1 MNNNI
6 NLIVAMC
13 KNNGIGYKN
22 ELPWKISSDLKKFKK
37 LTQGKGNN
45 AVVMG
50 KNTYESI
57 KKSLPNRD
65 NLILST
71 QFEIDKIHNE
81 TKITKSFKNID
92 LLNDFI
98 KLKNYDEIWIIGGSQ
113 IYELFLNNV
122 NNNELKV
129 NNIYITYINK
139 EYNCDTFFPNIDLNI
154 YRFMYKE
161 IHNTENKELEY
172 NIFDILYSRK

>member
-6 NLIVAMC
+6 NLIVAIC

-22 ELPWKISSDLKKFKK
+22 TLPWKISSDLKKFKK

-45 AVVMG
+45 AIIMG

-71 QFEIDKIHNE
+71 QIEIDKIHNE
-81 TKITKSFKNID
+81 NKITKSFNNLN
-92 LLNDFI
+92 LLHDFI

-113 IYELFLNNV
+113 IYDLFLNNT
-122 NNNELKV
+122 NEMLKV
-129 NNIYITYINK
+129 NKIYISYIDK
-139 EYNCDTFFPNIDLNI
+139 EYDCDTFFPKINNNI
-154 YRFMYKE
+154 YRFMSQE
-161 IHNTENKELEY
+161 IHETDNDELKY
-172 NIFDILYSRK
+172 TIFDRLYIRK

>member
-22 ELPWKISSDLKKFKK
+22 DLPWKISSDLKKFKK

-45 AVVMG
+45 AVIMG

-81 TKITKSFKNID
+81 NKITKSFKNID
-92 LLNDFI
+92 LLNNFI
-98 KLKNYDEIWIIGGSQ
+98 KLKKYDEIWIIGGSQ
-113 IYELFLNNV
+113 IYELFLNNS
-122 NNNELKV
+122 NELKV
-129 NNIYITYINK
+129 NNIYVTYIDK
-139 EYNCDTFFPNIDLNI
+139 EYICDTFFPNIDNNI
-154 YRFMYKE
+154 YRFMYQE

-172 NIFDILYSRK
+172 KIFDRLYSRK

>member
-6 NLIVAMC
+6 NLIVAIC

-22 ELPWKISSDLKKFKK
+22 TLPWKISSDLKKFKK

-45 AVVMG
+45 AIIMG

-71 QFEIDKIHNE
+71 QIEIDKIHNE
-81 TKITKSFKNID
+81 NKITKSFNNLN
-92 LLNDFI
+92 LLHDFI

-113 IYELFLNNV
+113 IYDLFLNNT
-122 NNNELKV
+122 NEMLKV
-129 NNIYITYINK
+129 NKIYISYIDK
-139 EYNCDTFFPNIDLNI
+139 EYDCDTFFPKINNNI
-154 YRFMYKE
+154 YRFMSQE
-161 IHNTENKELEY
+161 IHETDNDELKY
-172 NIFDILYSRK
+172 TIF

>member
-22 ELPWKISSDLKKFKK
+22 DLPWKISSDLKKFKK

-45 AVVMG
+45 AIIMG

-57 KKSLPNRD
+57 KKPLPNRD

-71 QFEIDKIHNE
+71 QLEIDIIHNE
-81 TKITKSFKNID
+81 NKITKSFSNLN

-98 KLKNYDEIWIIGGSQ
+98 KLKNYDTIWVIGGSQ
-113 IYELFLNNV
+113 IYELFLNNYI
-122 NNNELKV
+122 NNELKV
-129 NNIYITYINK
+129 NNIYVTYINK
-139 EYNCDTFFPNIDLNI
+139 EYTCDTFFPNINYNI
-154 YRFMYKE
+154 YRFMYQE
-161 IHNTENKELEY
+161 IHQTENEELKY
-172 NIFDILYSRK
+172 NIFDRLYSRK